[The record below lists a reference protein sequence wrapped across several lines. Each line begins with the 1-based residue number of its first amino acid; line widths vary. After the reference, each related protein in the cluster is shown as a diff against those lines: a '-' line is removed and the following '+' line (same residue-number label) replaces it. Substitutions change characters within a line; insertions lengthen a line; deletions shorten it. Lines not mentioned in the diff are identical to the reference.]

1 MSGSQQSMVLQI
13 WQKKTKK
20 LNMYDF
26 PVHDYTQ
33 DQNGSPYFFSMFQQ
47 CKWPSLSREIL
58 EINKFRY
65 HGNLSRTSLLYIGIQ
80 LVEYLSPKMSCNDW
94 M

>member
-1 MSGSQQSMVLQI
+1 MIFLCMIILRT
-13 WQKKTKK
+13 KTVAHT
-20 LNMYDF
+20 F
-26 PVHDYTQ
+26 RQ
-33 DQNGSPYFFSMFQQ
+33 R
-47 CKWPSLSREIL
+47 KWPSLSREIL
-58 EINKFRY
+58 EINKFCY

>member
-1 MSGSQQSMVLQI
+1 MSGSQQTMVLQV
-13 WQKKTKK
+13 WQKKKEK
-20 LNMYDF
+20 IEHDF
-26 PVHDYTQ
+26 PVYDYTQ

-47 CKWPSLSREIL
+47 RKWPSLLREIL
-58 EINKFRY
+58 KINKFCY
-65 HGNLSRTSLLYIGIQ
+65 HGNLSRTSLLYTGMQ

>member
-1 MSGSQQSMVLQI
+1 
-13 WQKKTKK
+13 
-20 LNMYDF
+20 MYDF

-33 DQNGSPYFFSMFQQ
+33 DQNCSPHFFSMFQQ

-58 EINKFRY
+58 EINKFCY
-65 HGNLSRTSLLYIGIQ
+65 HGNLNRTSLLYTGMQ

-94 M
+94 I

>member
-1 MSGSQQSMVLQI
+1 MIFLCMIILRT
-13 WQKKTKK
+13 KT
-20 LNMYDF
+20 
-26 PVHDYTQ
+26 VAHT
-33 DQNGSPYFFSMFQQ
+33 FFSMFQQ

-58 EINKFRY
+58 EINKFCY
-65 HGNLSRTSLLYIGIQ
+65 HGNLSRTSLLYTGMQ